1 MDLRY
6 KHLDRCEVIMTE
18 DHRRKEEIHY
28 YFLHNIT
35 IFINLYLFNLKF
47 MNSVILKLEHSNVP
61 LTSKEGKKIN
71 KIISSISPATL
82 IRLVKFADNK
92 INPRTASV
100 NAITTSIYETLD
112 KSPELFWYKTKGILI
127 ATKECQLL
135 DRNRIKLSFDQPA
148 YEGIMDGGHN
158 TFAIARFIIDKLFGI
173 KFKKWD
179 ECKNYW
185 NKNFDDI
192 IKKFKEVE
200 NEPRFQFSIPVEILY
215 PNDSVGSLEDYY
227 DAIAEICS
235 ARNNNIQLKETA
247 KGNQVGCYDYLKEH
261 LSRYSIIWKTGDTG
275 SIKSEDVIAMA
286 DIPLYFLQVEGLLPE
301 EGIRKFNR
309 VNLYSQKGQCIS
321 FFNEIIK
328 NPKFSIEEKG
338 KFILKSDL
346 IKSAL
351 KMTEDIMKLFDQL
364 YINFPALYNKSNG
377 SFGRIV
383 EVKNK
388 KSKVRFKTIN
398 KDCDYTYPDGYIYPL
413 ISGIIKFM
421 IYDDATNTI
430 QWRINPSSKE
440 FKVENLNIMKYT
452 GWIKQLDYNPQKVGK
467 TNLMYLEADEV
478 FNAYMITYQ

>member
-200 NEPRFQFSIPVEILY
+200 NEPRF
-215 PNDSVGSLEDYY
+215 
-227 DAIAEICS
+227 
-235 ARNNNIQLKETA
+235 
-247 KGNQVGCYDYLKEH
+247 
-261 LSRYSIIWKTGDTG
+261 
-275 SIKSEDVIAMA
+275 
-286 DIPLYFLQVEGLLPE
+286 
-301 EGIRKFNR
+301 
-309 VNLYSQKGQCIS
+309 
-321 FFNEIIK
+321 
-328 NPKFSIEEKG
+328 
-338 KFILKSDL
+338 
-346 IKSAL
+346 
-351 KMTEDIMKLFDQL
+351 
-364 YINFPALYNKSNG
+364 
-377 SFGRIV
+377 
-383 EVKNK
+383 
-388 KSKVRFKTIN
+388 
-398 KDCDYTYPDGYIYPL
+398 
-413 ISGIIKFM
+413 
-421 IYDDATNTI
+421 
-430 QWRINPSSKE
+430 
-440 FKVENLNIMKYT
+440 
-452 GWIKQLDYNPQKVGK
+452 
-467 TNLMYLEADEV
+467 
-478 FNAYMITYQ
+478 

>member
-364 YINFPALYNKSNG
+364 YINFPALYNKNNG

-421 IYDDATNTI
+421 IYDDATNAI

>member
-200 NEPRFQFSIPVEILY
+200 NELRFQFSIPVEILY

-364 YINFPALYNKSNG
+364 YINFPALYNKNNG

>member
-1 MDLRY
+1 
-6 KHLDRCEVIMTE
+6 
-18 DHRRKEEIHY
+18 
-28 YFLHNIT
+28 
-35 IFINLYLFNLKF
+35 

-158 TFAIARFIIDKLFGI
+158 TFAIARFIIDKLYGV

-192 IKKFKEVE
+192 INRFKEVE

-215 PNDSVGSLEDYY
+215 PNDSIGSLEDYY

-261 LSRYSIIWKTGDTG
+261 LSTYSIIWKTGDVG

-338 KFILKSDL
+338 KFILKSKL

-364 YINFPALYNKSNG
+364 YVSFPALYNKNNG

-421 IYDDATNTI
+421 VYDDATNTV
-430 QWRINPSSKE
+430 QWKINPSSKE
-440 FKVENLNIMKYT
+440 FKVEDLNIMKYT

-478 FNAYMITYQ
+478 FNAYMNNNL

>member
-1 MDLRY
+1 
-6 KHLDRCEVIMTE
+6 
-18 DHRRKEEIHY
+18 
-28 YFLHNIT
+28 
-35 IFINLYLFNLKF
+35 
-47 MNSVILKLEHSNVP
+47 
-61 LTSKEGKKIN
+61 
-71 KIISSISPATL
+71 
-82 IRLVKFADNK
+82 
-92 INPRTASV
+92 
-100 NAITTSIYETLD
+100 
-112 KSPELFWYKTKGILI
+112 
-127 ATKECQLL
+127 
-135 DRNRIKLSFDQPA
+135 
-148 YEGIMDGGHN
+148 MDGGHN

-364 YINFPALYNKSNG
+364 YINFPALYNKNNG

>member
-328 NPKFSIEEKG
+328 NPKFSIEEKE

-364 YINFPALYNKSNG
+364 YINFPALYNKNNG

>member
-275 SIKSEDVIAMA
+275 YIKSEDVIAMA

-364 YINFPALYNKSNG
+364 YINFPALYNKNNG

>member
-1 MDLRY
+1 
-6 KHLDRCEVIMTE
+6 MTE

-200 NEPRFQFSIPVEILY
+200 NELRFQFSIPVEILY

-364 YINFPALYNKSNG
+364 YINFPALYNKNNG

>member
-1 MDLRY
+1 
-6 KHLDRCEVIMTE
+6 MTE

-364 YINFPALYNKSNG
+364 YINFPALYNKNNG

>member
-1 MDLRY
+1 
-6 KHLDRCEVIMTE
+6 MTE

-47 MNSVILKLEHSNVP
+47 TNSVILKLEHSNVP

-364 YINFPALYNKSNG
+364 YINFPALYNKNNG